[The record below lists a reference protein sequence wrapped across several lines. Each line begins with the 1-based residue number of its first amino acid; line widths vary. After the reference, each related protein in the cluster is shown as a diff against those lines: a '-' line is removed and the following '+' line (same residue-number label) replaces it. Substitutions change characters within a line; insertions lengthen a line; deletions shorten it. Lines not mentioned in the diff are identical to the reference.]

1 MKEIGIDISD
11 QYSKSVDE
19 FQDKKFDY
27 VVTVCDTAKE
37 KNPFYNDKQ
46 MIHKNFKD
54 PSEIEGNIE
63 DIIYEFRKLRDEIK
77 IFIKETFGVI

>member
-1 MKEIGIDISD
+1 
-11 QYSKSVDE
+11 
-19 FQDKKFDY
+19 
-27 VVTVCDTAKE
+27 
-37 KNPFYNDKQ
+37 